1 MFCQQNFASWET
13 ASNIYTRMFEHT
25 LPAEDGLIKSKIK
38 NEKMGRWNIKV
49 YKGI

>member
-1 MFCQQNFASWET
+1 
-13 ASNIYTRMFEHT
+13 MFEHT

-38 NEKMGRWNIKV
+38 NEKMGRWSIKV